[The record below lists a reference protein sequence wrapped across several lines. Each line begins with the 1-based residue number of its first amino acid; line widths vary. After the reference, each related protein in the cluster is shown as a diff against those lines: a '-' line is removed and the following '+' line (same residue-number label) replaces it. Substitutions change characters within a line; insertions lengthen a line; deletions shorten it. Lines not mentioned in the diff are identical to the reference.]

1 MRISGTDLEDTFR
14 ALIAVAAQ
22 PRKDFSRMVKETKK
36 KSGGG
41 DIEQLEIEIESN
53 EMSKLTEIERK
64 LVDEMLEETREN
76 LQNFVL
82 PTSLTSSDRMINT
95 FVKHIID
102 GSIKLLCKL
111 KEAPVREK
119 TPEREPPKGILKK

>member
-1 MRISGTDLEDTFR
+1 
-14 ALIAVAAQ
+14 
-22 PRKDFSRMVKETKK
+22 MVKETKK

-53 EMSKLTEIERK
+53 EMSDLNETERK
-64 LVDEMLEETREN
+64 LVDEMFKLTKEK
-76 LQNFVL
+76 LKNFVL
-82 PTSLTSSDRMINT
+82 PTILTSSDRMINT

-102 GSIKLLCKL
+102 GSIKLLDQL
-111 KEAPVREK
+111 ETTPVREK

>member
-1 MRISGTDLEDTFR
+1 
-14 ALIAVAAQ
+14 
-22 PRKDFSRMVKETKK
+22 MVKETKK

-53 EMSKLTEIERK
+53 EMSDLNETERK
-64 LVDEMLEETREN
+64 LVDEMLKLTKEK
-76 LQNFVL
+76 LKNFVL
-82 PTSLTSSDRMINT
+82 PTILTSSDRMINT

-102 GSIKLLCKL
+102 GSIKLLDRL
-111 KEAPVREK
+111 EETPVREK

>member
-53 EMSKLTEIERK
+53 EMSDLNETERK
-64 LVDEMLEETREN
+64 LVDEMLKLTKEK
-76 LQNFVL
+76 LKNFEL
-82 PTSLTSSDRMINT
+82 PTTLTSSDRMINT

-102 GSIKLLCKL
+102 GSIKLLDQL
-111 KEAPVREK
+111 EGTPVREK